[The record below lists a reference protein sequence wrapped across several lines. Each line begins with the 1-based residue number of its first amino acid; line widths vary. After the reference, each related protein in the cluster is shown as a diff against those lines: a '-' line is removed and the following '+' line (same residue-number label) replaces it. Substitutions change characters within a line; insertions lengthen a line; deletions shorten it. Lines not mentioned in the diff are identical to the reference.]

1 MGDGPG
7 SRGDPAEF
15 RRPMLALD
23 AAGRAIG
30 SLATDLGI
38 SEQTNYTRLRPE
50 RMDTG
55 RFDLDRSDRAQLQIA
70 RSILG
75 DYVARE
81 TVAEFG

>member
-1 MGDGPG
+1 
-7 SRGDPAEF
+7 
-15 RRPMLALD
+15 
-23 AAGRAIG
+23 
-30 SLATDLGI
+30 
-38 SEQTNYTRLRPE
+38 
-50 RMDTG
+50 MDTG